1 MGGKFWPVNM
11 HGIKEEA
18 HCKKVTVSEVQ

>member
-11 HGIKEEA
+11 HGIKDEA
-18 HCKKVTVSEVQ
+18 HCKNVTVSEV